1 MKSKIKAI
9 LSLSL
14 LGTLAGTIFIG
25 NADADLYGYK
35 RKNGGIFSAWYDSS
49 VASYGYIGTYDTA
62 RSNWGGISSNVSIS
76 KASSPNGNSIDEYYA
91 GTTSDPLLLGLNVA
105 YNVFWPGNIPVNKY
119 EKNWDYSVNSLYH
132 NNVTVPNDAAASA
145 LKARFTAT
153 HEIGHSLGLDHT
165 TGTNA
170 QNSVMKGGWQGNET
184 SASPTTYDRNQLKSI
199 YGN

>member
-1 MKSKIKAI
+1 M
-9 LSLSL
+9 
-14 LGTLAGTIFIG
+14 
-25 NADADLYGYK
+25 
-35 RKNGGIFSAWYDSS
+35 
-49 VASYGYIGTYDTA
+49 
-62 RSNWGGISSNVSIS
+62 
-76 KASSPNGNSIDEYYA
+76 
-91 GTTSDPLLLGLNVA
+91 
-105 YNVFWPGNIPVNKY
+105 
-119 EKNWDYSVNSLYH
+119 YH